1 MASEIGGNL
10 RAGVLEAECR
20 TYFMKEVVM
29 NCAHS
34 ISELNPVQN
43 QTQPDPT
50 LAPQIIW
57 VLLQSSPLQTIAA
70 PSLLFD

>member
-10 RAGVLEAECR
+10 RAGVLEAEYR

-34 ISELNPVQN
+34 VSELNPVQN
-43 QTQPDPT
+43 QAQPDPT
-50 LAPQIIW
+50 LAPK
-57 VLLQSSPLQTIAA
+57 
-70 PSLLFD
+70 